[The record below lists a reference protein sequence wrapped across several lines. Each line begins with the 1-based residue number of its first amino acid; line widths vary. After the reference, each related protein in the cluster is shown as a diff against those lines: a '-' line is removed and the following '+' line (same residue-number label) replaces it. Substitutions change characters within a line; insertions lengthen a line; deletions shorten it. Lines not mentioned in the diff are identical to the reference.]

1 MTRDLISYF
10 IRFSLLIIVQIFLL
24 NNVQFSGLLN
34 PYLYVYFLIVL
45 PVDFSP
51 NIGLFVAFA
60 MGIIIDM
67 FSQTMG
73 MHTISAVFL
82 AYARP
87 YILRYMAPRDG
98 YEFSRNVSIKQ
109 MGWLWFLTFSGLMV
123 FLHHFVLFFIESF
136 RMSGL
141 GYTMLKAVGSS
152 LLTLTLIII
161 VQLLFN
167 RSPKSGIGYE

>member
-161 VQLLFN
+161 VQLLFT

>member
-45 PVDFSP
+45 PGDFSP

-161 VQLLFN
+161 VQLLFT

>member
-45 PVDFSP
+45 PVDFPP
-51 NIGLFVAFA
+51 NIGLLVAFA

-161 VQLLFN
+161 VQLLFT

>member
-24 NNVQFSGLLN
+24 NNVLFSGLLN

-161 VQLLFN
+161 VQLLFT

>member
-10 IRFSLLIIVQIFLL
+10 IRFALLIIVQIFLL

-51 NIGLFVAFA
+51 NIGLLFAFT

-152 LLTLTLIII
+152 SLTLTLIII
-161 VQLLFN
+161 VQLLFT

>member
-123 FLHHFVLFFIESF
+123 FLHQ
-136 RMSGL
+136 
-141 GYTMLKAVGSS
+141 K
-152 LLTLTLIII
+152 LL
-161 VQLLFN
+161 N
-167 RSPKSGIGYE
+167 

>member
-1 MTRDLISYF
+1 MTREVLSY
-10 IRFSLLIIVQIFLL
+10 IVRFALLIIVQIALL

-45 PVDFSP
+45 PVDFPP
-51 NIGLFVAFA
+51 NMGLVLAFA
-60 MGIIIDM
+60 MGIIIDL

-141 GYTMLKAVGSS
+141 GNTLLKAVGSS
-152 LLTLTLIII
+152 MLTLLLIVI
-161 VQLLFN
+161 VQLLFT
-167 RSPKSGIGYE
+167 RTPKSGLGYE

>member
-123 FLHHFVLFFIESF
+123 FLHHFVLFFTESF

-161 VQLLFN
+161 VQLLFT

>member
-1 MTRDLISYF
+1 MTRDIFSYIIHF
-10 IRFSLLIIVQIFLL
+10 LLLIIVQIVLL

-34 PYLYVYFLIVL
+34 PYLYIYLLIIL
-45 PVDFSP
+45 PVDFPP
-51 NIGLFVAFA
+51 NAGLFLAFA
-60 MGIIIDM
+60 MGIIIDI
-67 FSQTMG
+67 FSQTLG

-87 YILRYMAPRDG
+87 YILRNMAPRDG

-109 MGWLWFLTFSGLMV
+109 MGWLWFLTFSGIMV

-141 GYTMLKAVGSS
+141 GYTLLKAMGSS
-152 LLTLTLIII
+152 LLTLSLIVV
-161 VQLLFN
+161 VQLLFT
-167 RSPKSGIGYE
+167 RSPKSGLGYD

>member
-51 NIGLFVAFA
+51 NIGLLVAFA

-161 VQLLFN
+161 VQLLFT

>member
-51 NIGLFVAFA
+51 NIGLLVAFA

-152 LLTLTLIII
+152 LLTLSLIII
-161 VQLLFN
+161 VQLLFT

>member
-51 NIGLFVAFA
+51 NIGLLVAFA

-87 YILRYMAPRDG
+87 YILRYMAPRNG
-98 YEFSRNVSIKQ
+98 YEFSRNISIKQ

-161 VQLLFN
+161 VQLLFT

>member
-1 MTRDLISYF
+1 MTREIFFYI
-10 IRFSLLIIVQIFLL
+10 IRFFMLIVVQIMLL

-34 PYLYVYFLIVL
+34 PYLYIYFLIVL
-45 PVDFSP
+45 PVDFPP
-51 NIGLFVAFA
+51 NAGLFVGFV
-60 MGIIIDM
+60 MGLIIDT
-67 FSQTMG
+67 FSQTLG
-73 MHTISAVFL
+73 MQTIAAVFL

-109 MGWLWFLTFSGLMV
+109 MGWLWFLTFSGIMV

-141 GYTMLKAVGSS
+141 GYTVSKSLGSS
-152 LLTLTLIII
+152 LLTMSLIVI
-161 VQLLFN
+161 VQLLFTK
-167 RSPKSGIGYE
+167 SPKSGLGYE